1 MAIDTN
7 DPRLTAYA
15 LGELPES
22 EREAFEAL
30 LADDAGA
37 QQEIESIR
45 QSAAGLAEEL
55 ASDEPLALTDDQ
67 RNAIAQEAGKPGR
80 PRLTLLRKLTLVTGA
95 AAACVLVAGLLLP
108 LLSEPREKSRRIRSS
123 GNIKQTGLALR
134 MESGDRAPSVSL
146 PPPGS
151 GPKASPKVDGRD
163 LATRIDE
170 ASKSSHRPWRTGA
183 TDVSEETVLEVSRSV
198 ATPKPTKALSPRVLD
213 INGAVAALLPPP
225 TVKPA
230 DPMWGDRDGP
240 KRATGMDDGPNRE
253 AYDRIRDNPFMAVRT
268 TPVSTFS
275 IDVDTASYANMRRFL
290 NQGRLPPK
298 DAVRIEE
305 MINYFTYD
313 YSQPDNDRPFSIN
326 VELAGCPWERQHRLA
341 RIGLKGVQIDP
352 DERPASNLVFL
363 LDVSGSMGSPN
374 KLPLLKQ
381 AMKMLTANLT
391 ENDRVAIAVYAGAS
405 GLVLPP
411 TSASRKHEIL
421 GALDRLSAG
430 GSTNGGA
437 GIELAYATAAQNFIK
452 GGTNR
457 VILATDGDFNVGV
470 SSRGDLTRLIEEK
483 AKSGVFLTVLGF
495 GMGNYQDAQLEELAD
510 KGNGNYAYIDT
521 AAEARKVLVDQIGGT
536 LVTIAKDVK
545 IQIEFNSA
553 QVEAYRLIG
562 YENRLLR
569 AEDFNDDTKDA
580 GEIGAGHTVTA
591 LYQIVPKGVRIAL
604 PGVDPLKY
612 QTPAAATHAAYSDEL
627 MTVKIRYKAPDGE
640 VSKLI
645 EGAVRDTGAGLA
657 TSSRDFRFAAS
668 VAAFG
673 MVLRDSPHKGTA
685 DLGAILDLATDGAER
700 DPHGYR
706 REFIELVRKAQGL
719 QQR

>member
-123 GNIKQTGLALR
+123 GNIKQTGLAFR

-326 VELAGCPWERQHRLA
+326 VELA
-341 RIGLKGVQIDP
+341 
-352 DERPASNLVFL
+352 
-363 LDVSGSMGSPN
+363 
-374 KLPLLKQ
+374 
-381 AMKMLTANLT
+381 
-391 ENDRVAIAVYAGAS
+391 DR
-405 GLVLPP
+405 
-411 TSASRKHEIL
+411 
-421 GALDRLSAG
+421 
-430 GSTNGGA
+430 
-437 GIELAYATAAQNFIK
+437 
-452 GGTNR
+452 
-457 VILATDGDFNVGV
+457 
-470 SSRGDLTRLIEEK
+470 
-483 AKSGVFLTVLGF
+483 KSVV
-495 GMGNYQDAQLEELAD
+495 
-510 KGNGNYAYIDT
+510 
-521 AAEARKVLVDQIGGT
+521 
-536 LVTIAKDVK
+536 
-545 IQIEFNSA
+545 
-553 QVEAYRLIG
+553 
-562 YENRLLR
+562 
-569 AEDFNDDTKDA
+569 
-580 GEIGAGHTVTA
+580 
-591 LYQIVPKGVRIAL
+591 
-604 PGVDPLKY
+604 
-612 QTPAAATHAAYSDEL
+612 
-627 MTVKIRYKAPDGE
+627 
-640 VSKLI
+640 
-645 EGAVRDTGAGLA
+645 
-657 TSSRDFRFAAS
+657 
-668 VAAFG
+668 
-673 MVLRDSPHKGTA
+673 
-685 DLGAILDLATDGAER
+685 
-700 DPHGYR
+700 
-706 REFIELVRKAQGL
+706 
-719 QQR
+719 